1 MVDITPVRSTR
12 DRRAFV
18 ELPHRLY
25 RDDPLWIAPLRS
37 DVREMLDRH
46 RHPFHLHS
54 QVEFFLARD
63 QRGLVKGRIAAIHN
77 TRHLEQHGDGAGFF
91 GFFESER
98 DDAVAGAL
106 LDTAASWLKERGLTT
121 MRGPANFSSNEEWG
135 LLVRGF
141 EKSPVVMMP
150 YNPPWYANLLEGAG
164 MHPAKDFLAYWLH
177 SESIP
182 ERLLRGVEL
191 ASRRHHVTIRELDMR
206 RFKDEVETLRELY
219 NAAWEKN
226 WGAVPLT
233 AAEFSF
239 VARKL
244 RPVVEP
250 SLVAFA
256 YVGET
261 LAGFCLALPN
271 FNVALAHMG
280 GRILPFGWAKGL
292 WHGRRIDHVRVLAL
306 GVLEAYRRTG
316 AAEALY
322 VHLFTAGAKRGI
334 HKGEFSW
341 VLEDNA
347 GMRSALEKMGAHAY
361 KAYRLYDRGIA

>member
-1 MVDITPVRSTR
+1 MVEITPVRSRR
-12 DRRAFV
+12 DRRDFV

-25 RDDPLWIAPLRS
+25 RDDPLWVAPLRT
-37 DVREMLDRH
+37 DMREMLDRH

-54 QVEFFLARD
+54 EAEFFLARD
-63 QRGLVKGRIAAIHN
+63 DRRHVRGRIAAIRN
-77 TRHLEQHGDGAGFF
+77 SRHLEQHGDGAGFF

-106 LDTAASWLKERGLTT
+106 LDTAAAWLEERGLTT
-121 MRGPANFSSNEEWG
+121 MRGPATFSSNEEWG

-141 EKSPVVMMP
+141 DQSSVVMMP
-150 YNPPWYANLLEGAG
+150 YNPPWYADLLESAG
-164 MHPAKDFLAYWLH
+164 LQRTKDLLAYWLE
-177 SESIP
+177 SKSIP
-182 ERLLRGVEL
+182 DRLLRGVEL
-191 ASRRHHVTIRELDMR
+191 AGRRNDVTIRQLDMR
-206 RFKDEVETLRELY
+206 RFKDEVEMLRGLY

-233 AAEFSF
+233 AEEFSY
-239 VARKL
+239 VAGKL

-256 YVGET
+256 YVAGT
-261 LAGFCLALPN
+261 LAGFCLAIPN

-280 GRILPFGWAKGL
+280 GRLLPFGWAKGL
-292 WHGRRIDHVRVLAL
+292 WYGRRIDHVRVLAL
-306 GVLEAYRRTG
+306 GVLEPYRRTG

-322 VHLFTAGAKRGI
+322 VHLFRAGARRGI

-347 GMRSALEKMGAHAY
+347 GMRSALEKMGARPY
-361 KAYRLYDRGIA
+361 KAYRLYDRAIG